1 METKF
6 IQTSDLA
13 NVITLIDGAA
23 KQGLFGGDQLSAIGA
38 MRERFHA
45 ELKEQAPSED
55 NVANISDADEESK
68 VEASSE

>member
-23 KQGLFGGDQLSAIGA
+23 KQGLFAGDQLAVIGA

-45 ELKEQAPSED
+45 ELKEQAPSQD
-55 NVANISDADEESK
+55 NVKNIGDEEPR

>member
-23 KQGLFGGDQLSAIGA
+23 KQGLFAGDQLAVIGA

-45 ELKEQAPSED
+45 ELKEQAPTED
-55 NVANISDADEESK
+55 NVAHIENEEPR

>member
-6 IQTSDLA
+6 IQTPDLA

-23 KQGLFGGDQLSAIGA
+23 KQGLFAGDQLAAIGA

-45 ELKEQAPSED
+45 ELKEQAPTED
-55 NVANISDADEESK
+55 NVAHIENEEPR